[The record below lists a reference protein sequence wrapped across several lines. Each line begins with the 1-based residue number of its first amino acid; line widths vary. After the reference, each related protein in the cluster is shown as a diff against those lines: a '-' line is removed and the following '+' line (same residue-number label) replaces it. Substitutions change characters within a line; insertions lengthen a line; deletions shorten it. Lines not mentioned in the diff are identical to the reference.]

1 MYLYAYTRYIC
12 DTASPTPLPTRLSS
26 VQAVGS
32 LPTMDTYSI
41 DARVVG
47 VTPVAE
53 KLEHNDAEGC
63 SIISRPARG
72 GKEGDGNDSVAL
84 RESFT
89 QESLIGPIIHHRT
102 HDT

>member
-1 MYLYAYTRYIC
+1 
-12 DTASPTPLPTRLSS
+12 
-26 VQAVGS
+26 
-32 LPTMDTYSI
+32 MDTYSI

-72 GKEGDGNDSVAL
+72 GKEGDGKDSVAL

-89 QESLIGPIIHHRT
+89 QESLIGPLFTAVHMIHDSHNTQQEPAEGEIQLRFVPKVVRRLLRT
-102 HDT
+102 KYY